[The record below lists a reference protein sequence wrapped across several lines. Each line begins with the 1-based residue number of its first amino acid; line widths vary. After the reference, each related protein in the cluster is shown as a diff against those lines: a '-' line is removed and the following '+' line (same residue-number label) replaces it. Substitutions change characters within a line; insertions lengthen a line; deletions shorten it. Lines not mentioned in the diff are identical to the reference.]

1 MQEVLRGVRM
11 EIINRSKFDI
21 ALSDWNEVTTLSDG
35 CIEEY
40 RRPSFPINIYLKLA
54 ENLILIKKVTEFCN
68 KIIIKDSL
76 IENEV
81 EVEVMK

>member
-1 MQEVLRGVRM
+1 M

-21 ALSDWNEVTTLSDG
+21 IVSSYNNAFVIYCYNKFSPYSYTK
-35 CIEEY
+35 
-40 RRPSFPINIYLKLA
+40 FNIYLKIKQD
-54 ENLILIKKVTEFCN
+54 LILIKKVTEFCN

-81 EVEVMK
+81 EVSCE